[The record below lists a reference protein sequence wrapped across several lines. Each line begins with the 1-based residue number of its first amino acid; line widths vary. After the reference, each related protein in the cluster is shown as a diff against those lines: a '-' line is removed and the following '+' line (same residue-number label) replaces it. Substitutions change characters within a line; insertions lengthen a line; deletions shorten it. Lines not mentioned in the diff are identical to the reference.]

1 MELFY
6 IQFLI
11 FKEKLVIYNLN
22 TIDCPICKFNCTKS
36 IHVQI
41 VDHYPYIYHL
51 CKICGF
57 VFQQRR
63 YEREHYEKLPCS
75 FPKDYDAH
83 SWRRASYILD
93 FCKNSFDAPVFCSPS
108 LTPKILDIGCGPGGV
123 MKYIKRMIPDSEV
136 SGYTLDMGEEKQTDL
151 QILYRNIEDFYKL
164 DFMAT
169 EKHDF
174 IILSHVTEHFYD
186 LRTAMNNI
194 YKHLAVNGILY
205 IEVPSFHWC
214 EVRTPSKWTPEHLS
228 YFTKRSLTNLLNN
241 HGFKILR
248 IKDSRYWGNIKV
260 VATTQNEWDVE
271 MKPESGWWTM
281 IKHYLAKASYP
292 YYRTKKWHINPG
304 ANA

>member
-1 MELFY
+1 MG
-6 IQFLI
+6 
-11 FKEKLVIYNLN
+11 IYNNLN

-41 VDHYPYIYHL
+41 VDHYPYIYYL

-83 SWRRASYILD
+83 SWRRASYIYD
-93 FCKNSFDAPVFCSPS
+93 FSKTYIHQLA
-108 LTPKILDIGCGPGGV
+108 PKILDIGCGPGGV
-123 MKYIKRMIPDSEV
+123 MKYLKRMMPESEV
-136 SGYTLDMGEEKQTDL
+136 SGYTLDMGEEKETDL
-151 QILYRNIEDFYKL
+151 EIMYLNF
-164 DFMAT
+164 
-169 EKHDF
+169 EKARFDDF
-174 IILSHVTEHFYD
+174 IEHSADLIIMSHIVEHFYD
-186 LRTAMNNI
+186 LRSAMNN
-194 YKHLAVNGILY
+194 VNKLLTVDGLLY

-214 EVRTPSKWTPEHLS
+214 EVRTPTMWTPEHLS
-228 YFTKRSLTNLLNN
+228 YFTKRSLTNLLSN

-260 VATTQNEWDVE
+260 VATIQNKWDVE

-292 YYRTKKWHINPG
+292 YYRAKKQHINPG
-304 ANA
+304 SNE